1 MSDSSKNLRLLNAV
15 IAMCRSDS
23 KWPHYFFD
31 LGYGVKW
38 IEQPFSCTTG
48 DKVVPDLV
56 ITSNMQNHCILFE
69 SKSGNNIE
77 DSQARRYMQVQPKD
91 VVTKLFVETTGGKY
105 L

>member
-38 IEQPFSCTTG
+38 IEQPFICSTG
-48 DKVVPDLV
+48 DRLVPDLV
-56 ITSNMQNHCILFE
+56 ITSSVQNHCIYL
-69 SKSGNNIE
+69 KAKAAAALRIARHG
-77 DSQARRYMQVQPKD
+77 DTCRCSQKTLCPD
-91 VVTKLFVETTGGKY
+91 CSLT
-105 L
+105 